1 MPRTR
6 RISNSTKKKKKE
18 RKENQQFWI
27 QDELLRVLKYFKAA
41 MIKCF
46 GEQS

>member
-1 MPRTR
+1 MLRTR
-6 RISNSTKKKKKE
+6 RISNSTKKK

-27 QDELLRVLKYFKAA
+27 QDELLRLLNYFKAA